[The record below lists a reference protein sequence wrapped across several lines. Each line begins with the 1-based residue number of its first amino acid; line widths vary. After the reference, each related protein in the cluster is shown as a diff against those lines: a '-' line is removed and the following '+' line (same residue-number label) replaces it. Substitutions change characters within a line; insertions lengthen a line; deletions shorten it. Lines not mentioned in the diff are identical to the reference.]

1 MKSKRNLI
9 LLTIIAVVS
18 GVLTRVVIQEVFPR
32 DDAAAHE
39 RQLAEAARELNAQA
53 PRMLDAGTRLDGGKA
68 GPGNRFT
75 YNYTLTQLRSTDID
89 PAEWQRSVVP
99 QLKTKMKSGVLAPM
113 FKRGTTVV
121 YRHSGSD
128 GVLVSEI
135 EMSPMDGLT
144 K

>member
-18 GVLTRVVIQEVFPR
+18 GVLTRVVIQKVFPR

-89 PAEWQRSVVP
+89 PAEWQRNVVP
-99 QLKTKMKSGVLAPM
+99 QIKTKMRNGVLAPM

-135 EMSPMDGLT
+135 EMSPTDGLA

>member
-1 MKSKRNLI
+1 MKSKLNLI
-9 LLTIIAVVS
+9 LVAIIAVV
-18 GVLTRVVIQEVFPR
+18 GAVVARVVIPKVFPR
-32 DDAAAHE
+32 DDAAAQE

-53 PRMLDAGTRLDGGKA
+53 PKMLDAGTRLDGGKA

-75 YNYTLTQLRSTDID
+75 YNYTLTQLRSTDIN

-135 EMSPMDGLT
+135 EMSPTDGLT